1 MKIVGVFAVIV
12 GTGLV
17 WMGSSYAILGLSAV
31 ILGLAF
37 LLGAFDSHAIIPA
50 EYHGLPMVVSK
61 NGYSIYSDSGV
72 YSTWPAVILDDRTMV
87 VFSPLG
93 IETSRGNG
101 PIYILNRKGKLVFP
115 GKN

>member
-1 MKIVGVFAVIV
+1 MKSIGVFAVIV

-17 WMGSSYAILGLSAV
+17 WMGTPYAILGLSAV

-37 LLGAFDSHAIIPA
+37 LLGAFDARTHIPA
-50 EYHGLPMVVSK
+50 KYCGLPMAVSK
-61 NGYSIYSDSGV
+61 NGYSIYSASDV

-93 IETSRGNG
+93 IEVSRGNG

-115 GKN
+115 GKK